1 MKQKLTI
8 MIADVQMNIVTE
20 ESPEAVENLRSIVD
34 RRIREIYLQS
44 GNRCPKTEAALL
56 CALDYCA
63 ERAKM
68 QEVVSQLTEELK
80 TIDIEAEREKN
91 SKLSMELE
99 ELRGKLAASE
109 ESCRGAGADLGIAN
123 EQLRILTQKT
133 VETEALVEALKNK
146 LSETETELLAKNVE
160 VERLRAELENADTKT
175 VETMEQEVLEEQDA
189 IEAEDSAEPIAE
201 AEETAETEAVE
212 AEEAAEE
219 AVKAEETAVAETAN
233 ETETEEAAAEPKPP
247 VTELADS
254 TVADLGIEMKP
265 LRTRIDEN
273 QLTIDIAPAN
283 EEKPE
288 EKAEEKP
295 EEKADTAANIEK
307 EKQKAQKRVRS
318 MFDLITFDN
327 V

>member
-8 MIADVQMNIVTE
+8 TIADVQMNIVTE

-63 ERAKM
+63 EKNKM
-68 QEVVSQLTEELK
+68 QEIVSKLEEELK
-80 TIDIEAEREKN
+80 TIDIESARQENKA
-91 SKLSMELE
+91 LTE
-99 ELRGKLAASE
+99 ELNTLREQLAESE
-109 ESCRGAGADLGIAN
+109 EKYKGANADVGIAG

-146 LSETETELLAKNVE
+146 LAEAEAEIARLSALSEKIN
-160 VERLRAELENADTKT
+160 
-175 VETMEQEVLEEQDA
+175 EQELEEQTVL
-189 IEAEDSAEPIAE
+189 AEQDLTEEVAEQE
-201 AEETAETEAVE
+201 LSDETESPVNE
-212 AEEAAEE
+212 ALLEQAPIEEAA
-219 AVKAEETAVAETAN
+219 KETRVAEK
-233 ETETEEAAAEPKPP
+233 EP
-247 VTELADS
+247 VAELAEAS
-254 TVADLGIEMKP
+254 LETFEIEMKP
-265 LRTRIDEN
+265 LRKPVDEN
-273 QLTIDIAPAN
+273 QLTIDSV
-283 EEKPE
+283 PE
-288 EKAEEKP
+288 EKKVQEKIEENNLL
-295 EEKADTAANIEK
+295 DTKTLEK

>member
-8 MIADVQMNIVTE
+8 TIADVQMNIVTE

-63 ERAKM
+63 EKNKM
-68 QEVVSQLTEELK
+68 QEIVSKLEEELK
-80 TIDIEAEREKN
+80 TIDIESARQENKA
-91 SKLSMELE
+91 LTE
-99 ELRGKLAASE
+99 ELNTLREQLAESE
-109 ESCRGAGADLGIAN
+109 EKYKGANADVGIAG

-146 LSETETELLAKNVE
+146 LAEAEAEIARLSALSEKIN
-160 VERLRAELENADTKT
+160 
-175 VETMEQEVLEEQDA
+175 EQELEEQTVL
-189 IEAEDSAEPIAE
+189 AEQNLTESVAEQE
-201 AEETAETEAVE
+201 LSDETESPVNEVLLEQAPI
-212 AEEAAEE
+212 EEAA
-219 AVKAEETAVAETAN
+219 KETRVAEK
-233 ETETEEAAAEPKPP
+233 EP
-247 VTELADS
+247 VAELAEAS
-254 TVADLGIEMKP
+254 LETFEIEMKP
-265 LRTRIDEN
+265 LRKPVDEN
-273 QLTIDIAPAN
+273 QLTIDSV
-283 EEKPE
+283 PE
-288 EKAEEKP
+288 EKKVQEKIEENNLL
-295 EEKADTAANIEK
+295 DTKTLEK

>member
-8 MIADVQMNIVTE
+8 TIADVQMNIVTE

-68 QEVVSQLTEELK
+68 QEEVTRLEGELK
-80 TIDIEAEREKN
+80 IIDIEAEREKN
-91 SKLSMELE
+91 SKLTE
-99 ELRGKLAASE
+99 ELLAVREQLAASE
-109 ESCRGAGADLGIAN
+109 EAKNAAQSDVSIAN

-146 LSETETELLAKNVE
+146 LSEVETELLAKNVE
-160 VERLRAELENADTKT
+160 LGRLSAELENTATEP
-175 VETMEQEVLEEQDA
+175 VETMEQEVLTEQDA
-189 IEAEDSAEPIAE
+189 
-201 AEETAETEAVE
+201 TEAVE
-212 AEEAAEE
+212 DAAEGATEEKTEEIAEE
-219 AVKAEETAVAETAN
+219 VAQ
-233 ETETEEAAAEPKPP
+233 TETEKAAEAKPP

-254 TVADLGIEMKP
+254 TVADLHIEMKP
-265 LRTRIDEN
+265 LRPRVDEN
-273 QLTIDIAPAN
+273 QLTIDIAPETEAEK

-288 EKAEEKP
+288 EKAQ
-295 EEKADTAANIEK
+295 EKAESSLSIEK

>member
-68 QEVVSQLTEELK
+68 QEVVSKLEQELK
-80 TIDIEAEREKN
+80 EINIEAEREKN
-91 SKLSMELE
+91 SKLEAELAAVRE
-99 ELRGKLAASE
+99 KLAASE
-109 ESCRGAGADLGIAN
+109 ESCRGVGADLGIAN

-160 VERLRAELENADTKT
+160 VERLCAELENAGTAAL
-175 VETMEQEVLEEQDA
+175 ETMEQEVLEEQDA
-189 IEAEDSAEPIAE
+189 IEAAEDVAE
-201 AEETAETEAVE
+201 EAVE
-212 AEEAAEE
+212 AEAEAAEP
-219 AVKAEETAVAETAN
+219 EETAEQPVEVEEKAEA
-233 ETETEEAAAEPKPP
+233 ETETAAEPKPP

-273 QLTIDIAPAN
+273 QLTIDIAPEG

-288 EKAEEKP
+288 EKVEEKV